1 MKNKKRDKKKELKFK
16 LTRKT
21 GIWMMIIGLAF
32 QFLNII
38 TYGLFKI
45 DIDIFGAAI
54 FIAGLAIM
62 IIWWKK

>member
-62 IIWWKK
+62 IIWWKR